1 MILVRRKASK
11 KSADEDMIGQLLR
24 DEFIRCSTTSHIV
37 VARHLD
43 VKILTSVQGIAILLG
58 GG

>member
-1 MILVRRKASK
+1 MVLVRRKASK
-11 KSADEDMIGQLLR
+11 KSAHEDMIGQLLR

-37 VARHLD
+37 FALRLD
-43 VKILTSVQGIAILLG
+43 VKVLTLVKEIAILLG